1 MIPLNLSEH
10 RATDSAQRQL
20 CALKGGYK
28 IQDLCCMP
36 EFYSL
41 LGTNFKSRENYL
53 FLLQLISL
61 FFYTILAEVCSCI
74 WKWMRASGIW
84 LDWFIFADCVNF
96 LKGPGSL
103 LCAALMSCR
112 NDFWVRLAEPAN
124 QFYFPLSLAL
134 QGDFTACFTC
144 SKRTH
149 ASMGNS
155 EGRPWL
161 APSYL
166 PWVKFETKLQ
176 WCTML

>member
-1 MIPLNLSEH
+1 MWFRLSLKLPFKMIPLNLSEH

-112 NDFWVRLAEPAN
+112 NDF
-124 QFYFPLSLAL
+124 
-134 QGDFTACFTC
+134 
-144 SKRTH
+144 
-149 ASMGNS
+149 
-155 EGRPWL
+155 
-161 APSYL
+161 
-166 PWVKFETKLQ
+166 
-176 WCTML
+176 